1 MEWYEA
7 AFDGLY
13 PVIYKSRDSA
23 EAETVVG
30 SFESFLRG
38 KEPVLDL
45 ACGTGRY
52 LEALSRRGFSVYGL
66 DLSHYL
72 LKACVDRWGH
82 GDEIVQGDMRYLPFA
97 SGSLGSVINM
107 FTSFGYFSRDTD
119 NLQVFQEVFRVLAP
133 GGVFLFDFINADRIT
148 GDLLDESA
156 RDEGQ
161 YRIKEKRKIEQHGKY
176 LVKTIDVHDLVGN
189 ERSRIIERLRLY
201 TKGDLISMFESL
213 GFAILDVFGDYLRNP
228 FMDGVSDRVIVVAAK
243 R

>member
-7 AFDGLY
+7 AFDALY
-13 PVIYKSRDSA
+13 PVIYKYRDSS
-23 EAETVVG
+23 EAESVVD
-30 SFESFLRG
+30 SFESLLRG

-52 LEALSRRGFSVYGL
+52 LEVLSRRGFSVFGL

-97 SGSLGSVINM
+97 CGSMGSVINM

-119 NLQVFQEVFRVLAP
+119 NLLVFQEVFRVLAP
-133 GGVFLFDFINADRIT
+133 GGIFLFDFINAKRMT
-148 GDLLDESA
+148 ADLLDESV
-156 RDEGQ
+156 REDEQ

-176 LVKTIDVHDLVGN
+176 LVKTIDVISLLDK
-189 ERSRIIERLRLY
+189 ERTRIVERLRLY
-201 TKGDLISMFESL
+201 TKDDLISMFHSL
-213 GFAILDVFGDYLRNP
+213 GFSVRDVFGDYEMNR
-228 FMDGVSDRVIVVAAK
+228 FVDGVSDRVIVVAAK
-243 R
+243 Q